1 MTKIE
6 AIFGGVLLLAIVA
19 AASFAVFQNGLPTI
33 GSPGAKLLKDDGAAN
48 PAVFTGAYRDDM
60 CTCYESGYQY
70 GAEHGNKID
79 NPDYSIDNSVHYKAG
94 FTACRTAVGF
104 EGSTAW
110 SDGWSKGEEGLRTQR
125 RCNFYLKSLNIK

>member
-19 AASFAVFQNGLPTI
+19 AASFAVFQNGLPSI
-33 GSPGAKLLKDDGAAN
+33 GTSAATLLEADGEAN

-60 CTCYESGYQY
+60 CTCYESGYEY
-70 GAEHGNKID
+70 GAQHGNKLD
-79 NPDYSIDNSVHYKAG
+79 RADYSIDNSVHYKAG

-110 SDGWSKGEEGLRTQR
+110 SEGWRKGEDGVRTQR
-125 RCNFYLKSLNIK
+125 RCNFYLKSLNIR

>member
-19 AASFAVFQNGLPTI
+19 AASFAVFQNGLPSI
-33 GSPGAKLLKDDGAAN
+33 GTPAVALLEDGEAN

-70 GAEHGNKID
+70 GSEHGNSLG

-104 EGSTAW
+104 EGSSAW
-110 SDGWSKGEEGLRTQR
+110 SEGWRKGEEGIRTQR
-125 RCNFYLKSLNIK
+125 RCNFYLKSLNIR